1 LNDIVSPGAE
11 AGDRSSDT
19 KKKDYPKLAT
29 LSVLHMAQYFPIT
42 FTGVALPF
50 LFRQEGLPLEMFWLL
65 ALPSFPRW
73 LKFLIALVVDN
84 YGNER
89 IGRRKSWI
97 IPTTIGAVLLY
108 ATLSFFPPTL
118 ESIYII
124 VGILVFGGFIMAAQ
138 DIAVDAYAAEA
149 MQDHER
155 AVGTSLINVLGSVSS
170 VIGTAAVA
178 LVAYFGWEITMFVAS
193 ILMLIAA
200 LPAMVRKE
208 PTPPPAT
215 LERLARGQKADLVK
229 AIKRKDSHYILPF
242 MFMFGMGQVFFLS
255 MVGPFWAD
263 QGMSIGQYGILAPA
277 SAITGGVLAA
287 TLTPWLIERT
297 SMRFTAIIG
306 LSILPVEAAVYC
318 YFYYVPGIPAMPV
331 LIVTVALLS
340 FSTNLY
346 MYTVTISRFRWVS
359 KAQAGTDYSMQS
371 SMWNLGVW
379 AAGSTAG
386 LVAGQFGYMVFFPVA
401 ALVTMVG
408 GVFYVVKWRDI
419 ETMVLDREDGEVREQ
434 KMLNGEIGNG
444 D

>member
-1 LNDIVSPGAE
+1 MGEQQPLAQQPE
-11 AGDRSSDT
+11 
-19 KKKDYPKLAT
+19 KDVPKLVT

-42 FTGVALPF
+42 FIGVALPF

-65 ALPSFPRW
+65 ALPAFPRW

-97 IPTTIGAVLLY
+97 IPTTLVAVGLY
-108 ATLSFFPPTL
+108 ATLGFFPPQL
-118 ESIYII
+118 DSIYII
-124 VGILVFGGFIMAAQ
+124 VSILVCGGVIMAAQ

-155 AVGTSLINVLGSVSS
+155 AVGTSLINVLGAVSS

-178 LVAYFGWEITMFVAS
+178 LVVVFGWQTTMFAAS
-193 ILMLIAA
+193 TMMFLAA
-200 LPAMVRKE
+200 LPAILRKE

-215 LERLARGQKADLVK
+215 LERLSRGEAPNLWAAVK
-229 AIKRKDSHYILPF
+229 RRDSHYILPF
-242 MFMFGMGQVFFLS
+242 MFMFGLGQHFFLS

-263 QGMSIGQYGILAPA
+263 QGMSISQYGILAPA
-277 SAITGGVLAA
+277 SAITGGILAA
-287 TLTPWLIERT
+287 TLTPWLIDRT
-297 SMRFTAIIG
+297 GMKFTAILG
-306 LSILPVEAAVYC
+306 LAVLPVEAAIYC
-318 YFYYVPGIPAMPV
+318 LFYYLPEIPALPV
-331 LIVTVALLS
+331 LIGTIALLS

-386 LVAGQFGYMVFFPVA
+386 LVAGQFGYVVFFPVA
-401 ALVTMVG
+401 ALITLVG
-408 GVFYVVKWRDI
+408 GVFYVMKWQEI
-419 ETMVLDREDGEVREQ
+419 ENLVLEREGAEGSVNA
-434 KMLNGEIGNG
+434 L
-444 D
+444 